1 MLVSFGFLLF
11 ESICVLINNV
21 EKNML
26 VILGGYDFIYNVYL
40 YYIVLDWWEKGMCC
54 WFYYVIIY
62 LCSFCLIILCSE

>member
-40 YYIVLDWWEKGMCC
+40 YCIVLYLWEKGMC
-54 WFYYVIIY
+54 
-62 LCSFCLIILCSE
+62 

>member
-1 MLVSFGFLLF
+1 
-11 ESICVLINNV
+11 
-21 EKNML
+21 ML

-40 YYIVLDWWEKGMCC
+40 YYIVLDWWEKGMCY